1 MKRTLFFLLLL
12 SFLLPDVIGAIDIT
26 SPSQPAGQLT
36 PAPVQIV
43 PVQPVA
49 PPQPVPPPPPVTPPA
64 EKIEPSPME
73 RYVRGQMT
81 TDISLNIS
89 QFGYDLFSQPPTTFA
104 PVDAASVGPD
114 YVIGPGDEIKI
125 TLWGMI
131 EGNYLLVVD
140 RDGNIVIPKVGVL
153 TVVGMN
159 LGQLKSFIQQEI
171 SKYYKDFNINITLGS
186 LRGIRVFVV
195 GNAMR
200 PGSYVV
206 SSLSTLVNALF
217 ASGGPSKTGSMRNVE
232 LKREGK
238 TIVTF
243 DMYDFILKGDKTR
256 DVRLLPGD
264 VIFIP
269 PIGQIAAIAGSVKVP
284 AIYELKGKTQV
295 SELIGMAG
303 GLLPIAFSGRVQVE
317 RIEENERHIV
327 FENDLSKVLKDPLR
341 DFILKDGDIVKVYPV
356 GDIGEVSSYEINKE
370 IFLSEFIQ
378 DKVRPW
384 EIVRLTVERC
394 IERRARTIL
403 GSERIPL
410 ERQREEKIEERREE
424 IIERKEEIKEE
435 EVEKCKTIFESD
447 RIRPGRL
454 ELQYLQLRKGDVVRI
469 IKLKEYKFVSVEGAV
484 IKGGDYGLTEGMTIK
499 DIVSLAGG
507 LEPYANIENTELT
520 RISITQA
527 GPKTERVNI
536 NLKKAIEGDP
546 HENLILKSMDF
557 LLVKNIPEWE
567 LNKRVLIKGE
577 VRFPGTYV
585 IKKGERLADLI
596 ERAGG
601 YTEKA
606 YLRGAVFTRERV
618 RLLQQKSF
626 DEMVS
631 RLEREIFRKAAAE
644 AAVALSPEEAT
655 IKRLESEQREKLIQR
670 LKTLKA
676 TGRMSVRLSHMRLLR
691 GSEFDI
697 ELEEGDALEIPTMNS
712 VVNVTGEV
720 LSPGSFVYREDL
732 DYKGYIQMAGDYST
746 YADTSNVYA
755 LKVDGTARKLSRGFL
770 SWNPFKSR
778 WEISAFGEE
787 IKEIEPGDT
796 IVVPEKLERI
806 AWLREIKDIT
816 QILFQIAVTTGVVWQ
831 LF

>member
-1 MKRTLFFLLLL
+1 MLL
-12 SFLLPDVIGAIDIT
+12 SFLLPDGIEAIDIT
-26 SPSQPAGQLT
+26 LSSQPAGQFQQFQP

-49 PPQPVPPPPPVTPPA
+49 PPQAPPPPPPVTPPA

-73 RYVRGQMT
+73 RYVRGQMK

-89 QFGYDLFSQPPTTFA
+89 QFGYDLFTQPPTTFA
-104 PVDAASVGPD
+104 PVDAASIGPD

-159 LGQLKSFIQQEI
+159 FGQLKSFIQNEI

-206 SSLSTLVNALF
+206 SNLSTLINALF
-217 ASGGPSKTGSMRNVE
+217 ASGGPSKTGSMRNIE

-238 TIVTF
+238 TIVIF
-243 DMYDFILKGDKTR
+243 DMYDFILKGDKTK
-256 DVRLLPGD
+256 DARLLPGD

-269 PIGQIAAIAGSVKVP
+269 AIGQVAAIAGSVKVP

-303 GLLPIAFSGRVQVE
+303 GLLPTAFSGRVQVE

-356 GDIGEVSSYEINKE
+356 GDIGEISSYEINKE

-378 DKVRPW
+378 DKVKPW

-403 GSERIPL
+403 GTERIPS

-435 EVEKCKTIFESD
+435 ELEKCKTIFESD

-454 ELQYLQLRKGDVVRI
+454 ELQYFQLRKGDIVRI
-469 IKLKEYKFVSVEGAV
+469 MKLKEYKFVSVDGAV

-507 LEPYANIENTELT
+507 LEPYANIENAELT
-520 RISITQA
+520 RITITQA
-527 GPKTERVNI
+527 GPKTERMNI
-536 NLKKAIEGDP
+536 ALKKALEGDP
-546 HENLILKSMDF
+546 HENLILKPMDF

-567 LNKRVLIKGE
+567 LNKRVIVKGE

-585 IKKGERLADLI
+585 IKKGERLSDLI

-601 YTEKA
+601 YTDRA
-606 YLRGAVFTRERV
+606 YLRGAVFTREGV
-618 RLLQQKSF
+618 RELQQRQL
-626 DEMVS
+626 DEMIE
-631 RLEREIFRKAAAE
+631 RLEKELLGRGTAEISA
-644 AAVALSPEEAT
+644 ALSPEEAK
-655 IKRLESEQREKLIQR
+655 IKEYEIKQKRDFIAA
-670 LKTLKA
+670 LKGVKA
-676 TGRMSVRLSHMRLLR
+676 KGRMAIKIDEP
-691 GSEFDI
+691 EFLKKTPYDV
-697 ELEEGDALEIPTMNS
+697 ELEEGDSLFVPSNPQSIQVIGS
-712 VVNVTGEV
+712 VYNQTA
-720 LSPGSFVYREDL
+720 FVYDKE
-732 DYKGYIQMAGDYST
+732 KGYSRYIDLAGGYT
-746 YADTSNVYA
+746 ENADKKRVYI
-755 LKVDGTARKLSRGFL
+755 LKADGTAARAGGGFL
-770 SWNPFKSR
+770 GISWSKDSNR
-778 WEISAFGEE
+778 WEFGGEE
-787 IKEIEPGDT
+787 LEPGDT

-806 AWLREIKDIT
+806 AWLREIRDLT
-816 QILFQIAVTTGVVWQ
+816 QILYQMAVTAGVLIVM
-831 LF
+831 F